1 MSTKSTSIAER
12 INERVEALGLTN
24 EDVASRCRVSVQSVV
39 NWRKDAER
47 IYSFRLP
54 VIARALKCNVS
65 YLLGL
70 SDRIGSA

>member
-1 MSTKSTSIAER
+1 MPTKSASIADR
-12 INERVEALGLTN
+12 INERMEALGLTN

-39 NWRKDAER
+39 NWRRDAER

-54 VIARALKCNVS
+54 ALARALKCSVI